1 MAQFRVEFVQD
12 DPKGKICAE
21 LYYPPESP
29 QPLVRTRPIYRS
41 EADAL
46 LGVVNLFKDA
56 IAGGRGSTAAIDNPL
71 KPRPKAKPAAKP
83 AAKPVQR
90 RPAPRRQGDRRAAAR
105 TPTRAARGSKA
116 GR

>member
-12 DPKGKICAE
+12 EAKGKLSAE
-21 LYYPPESP
+21 LYYPPEATE
-29 QPLVRTRPIYRS
+29 PLVRTRPIYRS
-41 EADAL
+41 EEDAL

-56 IAGGRGSTAAIDNPL
+56 IAGGRGSTAAIENPL
-71 KPRPKAKPAAKP
+71 KPRPKAKPAAQR

-90 RPAPRRQGDRRAAAR
+90 RPPPRKPGDRRAAAR
-105 TPTRAARGSKA
+105 TPTRAPRGSRS